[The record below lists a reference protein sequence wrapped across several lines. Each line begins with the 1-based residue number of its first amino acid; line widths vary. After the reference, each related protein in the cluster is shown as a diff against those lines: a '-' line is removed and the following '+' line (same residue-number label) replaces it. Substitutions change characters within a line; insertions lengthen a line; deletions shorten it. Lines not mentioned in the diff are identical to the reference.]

1 LIGLLSNT
9 VSLYGN
15 SVWASADRRCNV
27 DAEIIEVFQGPAEFL
42 CLMLTHLMKAKEI
55 QSSEIG
61 KREDETRSNT
71 KAT

>member
-1 LIGLLSNT
+1 M
-9 VSLYGN
+9 
-15 SVWASADRRCNV
+15 